1 MLQYP
6 QLEKSLKHYFGYDQ
20 FRPGQRQIIED
31 ALQNRDLMVVM
42 PTGGGKSLC
51 FQLPALLKPGLTVVV
66 SPLIALM
73 QDQVEALRNNNI
85 AATFLN
91 SSLNTY
97 QVRSRE
103 EAIMTG
109 KVRLLYVAPER
120 LVSERFLPLL
130 DVVKEKIGLAN
141 FAIDEAHCVS
151 EWGHDFRPEYRQLIL
166 LKKRFAHVP
175 TIALTATATD
185 RVRADIIQQ
194 LGLKQPSIH
203 IASFNRQ
210 NLYYEVRPKSSR
222 SYSEILEIVRENEG
236 SGIIYCLTRKKVDE
250 LTVKLQNDKVAAL
263 PYHAG
268 LTDDERS
275 KNQTKFIRDDVRLM
289 VATIAFGMGINKPDV
304 RFVIHSDLPRNLE
317 SYYQESGR
325 AGRDGEP
332 SRCTLF
338 FSFGDVKT
346 IEWSINQ
353 KTDPQEQLIAKQQ
366 LRQVIDYA
374 EGTDCRR
381 TIQLGYFGERFPGNC
396 GNCDNCRYPKPVQDW
411 TIEAMK
417 FLSCVARC
425 KERYGMSYI
434 IDVLRGAKTQKI
446 TLNKHDQLSTYGIG
460 KDKTAD
466 QWRMLG
472 RSLLHQGLLEQT
484 NDGYSVL
491 KLNALSWEVMRKQ
504 RQVSI
509 AVPVSQRLNL
519 VDVNSKALDVELLM
533 NRLRSLRKQ
542 IADEQGFPPYMIFQ
556 DSTLKL
562 MAQVKPKTLE
572 EFANLDGVV
581 SYKVSQYGEKFL
593 SVIQSHCQ
601 EQSFPPP
608 KNTDHYPTDTESTT
622 LELYQQG
629 LSIQEIAAKR
639 NVRTTT
645 IIRHLSDL
653 IEKNQP
659 VDLNLLVP
667 LDRQKKIWQVID
679 VLGDISLTPIREYL
693 GESYSFDEIRL
704 VRARWR
710 KENRK

>member
-1 MLQYP
+1 
-6 QLEKSLKHYFGYDQ
+6 
-20 FRPGQRQIIED
+20 
-31 ALQNRDLMVVM
+31 
-42 PTGGGKSLC
+42 
-51 FQLPALLKPGLTVVV
+51 
-66 SPLIALM
+66 
-73 QDQVEALRNNNI
+73 
-85 AATFLN
+85 
-91 SSLNTY
+91 
-97 QVRSRE
+97 
-103 EAIMTG
+103 
-109 KVRLLYVAPER
+109 
-120 LVSERFLPLL
+120 
-130 DVVKEKIGLAN
+130 
-141 FAIDEAHCVS
+141 
-151 EWGHDFRPEYRQLIL
+151 
-166 LKKRFAHVP
+166 
-175 TIALTATATD
+175 
-185 RVRADIIQQ
+185 
-194 LGLKQPSIH
+194 
-203 IASFNRQ
+203 
-210 NLYYEVRPKSSR
+210 
-222 SYSEILEIVRENEG
+222 
-236 SGIIYCLTRKKVDE
+236 
-250 LTVKLQNDKVAAL
+250 
-263 PYHAG
+263 
-268 LTDDERS
+268 
-275 KNQTKFIRDDVRLM
+275 
-289 VATIAFGMGINKPDV
+289 
-304 RFVIHSDLPRNLE
+304 
-317 SYYQESGR
+317 
-325 AGRDGEP
+325 
-332 SRCTLF
+332 
-338 FSFGDVKT
+338 
-346 IEWSINQ
+346 
-353 KTDPQEQLIAKQQ
+353 
-366 LRQVIDYA
+366 
-374 EGTDCRR
+374 
-381 TIQLGYFGERFPGNC
+381 
-396 GNCDNCRYPKPVQDW
+396 
-411 TIEAMK
+411 
-417 FLSCVARC
+417 
-425 KERYGMSYI
+425 MSYI

-667 LDRQKKIWQVID
+667 FDRQKKIWQVID